1 MALALDV
8 YPYWRTTQELK
19 REIDCDA
26 VVTRAIHALIEVG
39 LLERRNKSVRPTAA
53 AVHLERLE
61 LP

>member
-8 YPYWRTTQELK
+8 YPYWRTTHELK
-19 REIDCDA
+19 REVDCGQA
-26 VVTRAIHALIEVG
+26 VTRAVHVLIEVG

>member
-19 REIDCDA
+19 REIECGEA
-26 VVTRAIHALIEVG
+26 VVRAIHALIKVG
-39 LLERRNKSVRPTAA
+39 LLERRNKSVRPTEA